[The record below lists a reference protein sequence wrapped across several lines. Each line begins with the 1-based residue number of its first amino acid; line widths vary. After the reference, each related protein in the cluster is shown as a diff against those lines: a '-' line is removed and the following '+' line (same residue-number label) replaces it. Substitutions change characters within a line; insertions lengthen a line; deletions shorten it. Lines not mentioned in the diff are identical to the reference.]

1 MMRGGPAWRRT
12 GILLDSARQRWR
24 EIRRHSTAGRRQ
36 LRTFESGPRY
46 RPWTS
51 SGRNRVDCTSVAS
64 LGCVDLFVR
73 QMGPDPFAAPPLVV
87 IHGGPDWDHTYLL
100 PGLIP
105 VSSYRHVILFDMRGC
120 GQSTRGLG
128 PDGYQPEFVVEDL
141 ARLIRTLGHNRVDL
155 LGFSTGGQV
164 AQLFVEA
171 HPDLVG
177 NLILASTTAYTD
189 VGQFLAGWE
198 EYERRLQVVAPW
210 PAWMDFPRGEGLE
223 DIQGTE
229 QWAVDAAPTAIWN
242 LGRIDEYLALLG
254 EVRFSGEWIG
264 PFREGRLH
272 PWRPKDPER
281 VLRDFDGRI
290 LILHGA
296 QDMGFPVQ
304 VAERLHRAVP
314 ATRLSVIDQAGHMAH
329 FDQPS
334 AWAATVLDF
343 LAG

>member
-1 MMRGGPAWRRT
+1 
-12 GILLDSARQRWR
+12 
-24 EIRRHSTAGRRQ
+24 
-36 LRTFESGPRY
+36 
-46 RPWTS
+46 
-51 SGRNRVDCTSVAS
+51 
-64 LGCVDLFVR
+64 VDLFVR